1 MLCRKCTLEIAD
13 GSLFC
18 NWCGAKQ
25 SAVLDRKKRSVKRRG
40 NGQGTVFKRGKCWT
54 IEVVCGWN
62 ADGKRIRKTKG
73 GFSTKKEALEYIPK
87 LRNQPATASRSLAY
101 YYNSWSKS
109 DLVKLS
115 SSKQTAYR
123 IAWNK
128 LSDIHSMAISDLS
141 IIRLRD
147 IVNEVAPTY
156 YPARDIK
163 SLLSHLFKLAI
174 ADQQTTVNMS
184 SYITLPKLDEKEQQP
199 WNMDELAVI
208 WNAFDNEN
216 VVAAYLL
223 LMIYSGMMP
232 GELCICTKGMVNL
245 ESRLISGGGLKTGIR
260 KKTPIV
266 IADVL
271 IPVLDRIF
279 TYTPESAS
287 QRILYTDR
295 WTFYDDYHDFTR
307 EYHLRDL
314 PMYSCRHTTATALAI
329 GTDVA
334 PSVIQKVMRHARF
347 TTTQRYIHPDM
358 ADSISAVNKIQ
369 QPARPRNA
377 STG

>member
-1 MLCRKCTLEIAD
+1 MEIAD